1 MKGNKFLV
9 VLKTPPLS
17 FIVDNFDTSPLEQ
30 EVGAVRIFTQDGL
43 LLFVTKH
50 VDANI
55 AYVQE
60 ITQKMEDDIKK
71 RVEERLSEKKI
82 FRPEYLT
89 PKKRRDS

>member
-9 VLKTPPLS
+9 VLKNPPLS

-30 EVGAVRIFTQDGL
+30 EVEATRMFTQDGL
-43 LLFVTKH
+43 LLFVTKN

-60 ITQKMEDDIKK
+60 LTQKMEDDIKK
-71 RVEERLSEKKI
+71 RVEERLSERKI
-82 FRPEYLT
+82 VRPDYLR
-89 PKKRRDS
+89 KGGRDS